1 MMVPSGFDAGFSAR
15 FGAPYTAPVSAGW
28 PTVADVQNLLRVTAG
43 DTGDDSLVQTNL
55 DAAIGWVTARVDP
68 MWTDPGS
75 DRFLPAALFTVA
87 QYEAARLYRRR
98 DSVDGTIGW
107 GDMGV
112 VRVGPKDPDIETLI
126 APYLSIVFA

>member
-1 MMVPSGFDAGFSAR
+1 MAA
-15 FGAPYTAPVSAGW
+15 AW
-28 PTVADVQNLLRVTAG
+28 PTATDVQNLLRVSANADAG
-43 DTGDDSLVQTNL
+43 DLTLIDQDLA
-55 DAAIGWVTARVDP
+55 AAIQWVSNRVIS
-68 MWTDPGS
+68 TCVPGS
-75 DRFLPAALFTVA
+75 PDFVPPLSDALFTVA

-126 APYLSIVFA
+126 APYLAVVLG

>member
-1 MMVPSGFDAGFSAR
+1 MAAD
-15 FGAPYTAPVSAGW
+15 W
-28 PTVADVQNLLRVTAG
+28 PTTADVQNLLRVQAG
-43 DTGDDSLVQTNL
+43 DAGDDQLVATDL
-55 DAAIGWVTARVDP
+55 SAAIAWVTARCSGGTGWVDP
-68 MWTDPGS
+68 GNPL
-75 DRFLPAALFTVA
+75 FLPDPLFTCA

-126 APYLSIVFA
+126 APYLAIVFS